1 MNNSRQMQA
10 LERAIEIAGSQA
22 ELARRIAAFSEKT
35 KNVKQAHVW
44 NWLNR
49 DLEVPADMVLAVEAS
64 TSDDHGR
71 PRVLRHDL
79 RPDIYPEEAAA

>member
-1 MNNSRQMQA
+1 MKNPMAA

-22 ELARRIAAFSEKT
+22 ELARRVAKIKADPKI
-35 KNVKQAHVW
+35 KQAHIW

-49 DLEVPADMVLAVEAS
+49 DKEIPADMVLALEAS
-64 TSDDHGR
+64 THDEQGR
-71 PRVLRHDL
+71 PQVLRYDL